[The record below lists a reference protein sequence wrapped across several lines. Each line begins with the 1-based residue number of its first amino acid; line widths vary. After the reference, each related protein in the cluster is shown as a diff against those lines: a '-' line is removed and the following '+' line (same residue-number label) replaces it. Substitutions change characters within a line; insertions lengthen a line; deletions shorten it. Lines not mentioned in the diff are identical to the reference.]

1 MPGLPGGAPHVG
13 EDGHGLTL
21 QQGVITRQRLR
32 VTDIQTRPPDACML
46 TDELIKTQLSLV
58 VTARLE
64 AG

>member
-1 MPGLPGGAPHVG
+1 MG